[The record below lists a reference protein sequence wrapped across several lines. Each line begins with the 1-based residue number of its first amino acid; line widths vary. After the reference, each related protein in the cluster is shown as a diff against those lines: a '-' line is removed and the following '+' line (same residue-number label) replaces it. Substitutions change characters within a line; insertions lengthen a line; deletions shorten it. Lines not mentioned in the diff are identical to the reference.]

1 MSENMPGEEVS
12 DITTLSQ
19 LASDTSNGP
28 AVASDI
34 DASRRT
40 GLKPR
45 AEQRQ
50 IVSKPQPGQRK
61 AVARMVQDQ
70 ESEQLRP
77 SQTACT
83 TTDTAN
89 FGVTSSADTVLVGRA
104 VSLGL
109 NEETANLSGISQGN
123 VDRRE
128 AVALEDA
135 AEGGEDRRQG
145 GEEQQE
151 EKEDHELPTE
161 VQDTVLYC
169 ALNLHGPKHAGA
181 LRILHLS
188 LPHPHPHTLTL
199 THPQA
204 KVLEYAFQ
212 NVFAPGQ
219 RKIVGLYWSKAS
231 LQNHNFVSCFCTDFT
246 QVLTA
251 FAAHAVHPPSKVN
264 CNIIGAS
271 FLDW

>member
-40 GLKPR
+40 GLKPQ

-50 IVSKPQPGQRK
+50 SGSKPQPGQRK

-169 ALNLHGPKHAGA
+169 ALNLHGPKHAGS

-231 LQNHNFVSCFCTDFT
+231 LQNHNFVSCFCGNMSHRLCPISCLARLC
-246 QVLTA
+246 V
-251 FAAHAVHPPSKVN
+251 
-264 CNIIGAS
+264 
-271 FLDW
+271 WR

>member
-1 MSENMPGEEVS
+1 MLRGKDGFAPLRFSFSHTISNDHARLLRLRFGRGVMSENMPGEEVS

-19 LASDTSNGP
+19 LACDTSNGP

-40 GLKPR
+40 GLKPK

-50 IVSKPQPGQRK
+50 TVSKPQPGQRK

-109 NEETANLSGISQGN
+109 NEETAHLSGISQGN

-128 AVALEDA
+128 AVTLEDA
-135 AEGGEDRRQG
+135 AEGGENRRQGVSQG

-161 VQDTVLYC
+161 VQDTARGIC
-169 ALNLHGPKHAGA
+169 M
-181 LRILHLS
+181 
-188 LPHPHPHTLTL
+188 
-199 THPQA
+199 
-204 KVLEYAFQ
+204 
-212 NVFAPGQ
+212 APG
-219 RKIVGLYWSKAS
+219 
-231 LQNHNFVSCFCTDFT
+231 T
-246 QVLTA
+246 QT
-251 FAAHAVHPPSKVN
+251 H
-264 CNIIGAS
+264 
-271 FLDW
+271 